1 MIARAMWR
9 NALLLSAFAAVT
21 TGMVVAFNQLTASR
35 IEASRQQELVKTLN
49 ALTPAGSYDNDLL
62 RDALPLPD
70 AARLGHTVP
79 ETAWRA
85 FRGGRVVAVLYPVI
99 ARDGYSGR
107 IRLLVAV
114 GTDGRLAGVRVLA
127 HRETPGLGDAIEVE
141 KSDWIRAFDGK
152 SLSDPR
158 ESGWKVRKDGGQ
170 FDQFSGATI
179 TPRAVVSAVHEALRY
194 FQDHRQSLLA
204 PAQAIPETP

>member
-62 RDALPLPD
+62 RDAIPLPD
-70 AARLGHTVP
+70 AARLGHAVP
-79 ETAWRA
+79 ETVWRA
-85 FRGGRVVAVLYPVI
+85 FRGGQAVAVLYPVI

-114 GTDGRLAGVRVLA
+114 DADGRLAGVRVLA

-152 SLSDPR
+152 SLSNPGA
-158 ESGWKVRKDGGQ
+158 SGWKVRKDGGQ

-179 TPRAVVSAVHEALRY
+179 TPRAVVRAVHEALLY

-204 PAQAIPETP
+204 PAQATPETP

>member
-49 ALTPAGSYDNDLL
+49 ALTPPGSYDNDLL

-70 AARLGHTVP
+70 AARLGHAVP
-79 ETAWRA
+79 ETVWRA
-85 FRGGRVVAVLYPVI
+85 FRGGQAVTVLYPVI

-114 GTDGRLAGVRVLA
+114 GADGRLAGVRVLA

-141 KSDWIRAFDGK
+141 KSDWIRAFEGK
-152 SLSDPR
+152 SLTNPGA
-158 ESGWKVRKDGGQ
+158 SGWKVRKDGGQ

-179 TPRAVVSAVHEALRY
+179 TPRAVVRAVHEALLY

-204 PAQAIPETP
+204 PAQATPETP